1 MFRSMTG
8 FGSALIKTKSGL
20 LEIEIGSVN
29 RKHFECLLFLP
40 REWLSLEIAAK
51 KEIGKHI
58 FRGQV
63 IVRSTF
69 YPSVEAL
76 ENGLPEI
83 SLLKSLKSGWEKRA
97 EALGYGKESVD
108 LSFLASQLKLVS
120 KNTETIGMKNGRT
133 DSGIEKEN
141 FFKVLNQ
148 ALKKMLLMKEKEGM
162 LLQKDIF
169 GRLSKVQKMLVQIEK
184 KAQNSTDKYAEKLK
198 ERLAKLK
205 FEDER
210 VFKEIALFA
219 EKVDITEELVRLESH
234 LKQFAALKNEKEAIG
249 RKMDFLLQ
257 EMGREVNTIASKA
270 SDVTISSAVVNIKG
284 ELEKIREQVQNIE

>member
-8 FGSALIKTKSGL
+8 FGNSSVKTKSGR

-40 REWLSLEIAAK
+40 KEWLSLEIAAK
-51 KEIGKHI
+51 KAIGKQV
-58 FRGQV
+58 FRGQI
-63 IVRSTF
+63 IVRANF

-76 ENGLPEI
+76 ETRLPEI
-83 SLLKSLKSGWEKRA
+83 SLLKSLKTGWEKRA
-97 EALGYGKESVD
+97 KALGLEKKSVN
-108 LSFLASQLKLVS
+108 LPFLASQLKLFS
-120 KNTETIGMKNGRT
+120 KNVETAEMKNG
-133 DSGIEKEN
+133 GIDKES
-141 FFKVLNQ
+141 FLKAVNQ
-148 ALKKMLLMKEKEGM
+148 AVKKLLLMKEREGA
-162 LLQKDIF
+162 LLQKDVF
-169 GRLSKVQKMLVQIEK
+169 ARLLKVQKMILQIEK
-184 KAQNSTDKYAEKLK
+184 KAENSTDKYAKKLK
-198 ERLAKLK
+198 ERLCKLN

-234 LKQFAALKNEKEAIG
+234 LKQFATLKKEKAAIG

-257 EMGREVNTIASKA
+257 EMGREVNTVASKA
-270 SDVTISSAVVNIKG
+270 SDSTISSAIVDIKG

>member
-8 FGSALIKTKSGL
+8 FGSALIKTKSGR

-40 REWLSLEIAAK
+40 REWLSLEILAK

-69 YPSVEAL
+69 YPSAEAL
-76 ENGLPEI
+76 ETRLPDV
-83 SLLKSLKSGWEKRA
+83 SLLKSLKAGWEKRA
-97 EALGYGKESVD
+97 VALGFEKKSVN

-120 KNTETIGMKNGRT
+120 KNSETAEMKNGRIG
-133 DSGIEKEN
+133 SGIDKEN
-141 FFKVLNQ
+141 FFKALNQ
-148 ALKKMLLMKEKEGM
+148 ALKKMLLMKEKEGV

-169 GRLSKVQKMLVQIEK
+169 GRLLKVQKMLVQIEK
-184 KAQNSTDKYAEKLK
+184 TAQNSTDKYAKKLK
-198 ERLAKLK
+198 ERLSKLK

-234 LKQFAALKNEKEAIG
+234 LKQFAALKKEKEAIG

-270 SDVTISSAVVNIKG
+270 ADTTISSAVVNIKG